1 MPLTDN
7 PPTVL
12 RQGTLTSLRWFA
24 AAGQLGVLI
33 AVKFGF
39 GFEIPLGPVLIVIAA
54 GVWLNLYA
62 TFAFSPARPLRP
74 NEVVFNLLVDTL
86 QISAILFLTG
96 GIQNPFAL
104 WLIMQAM
111 LAASSVSLKRAS
123 LVIGFVIVCITVLT
137 FLHYPLPWRTAD
149 GFNLPEVY
157 KVGLWSALMLGVGFT
172 SAYSYRV
179 AIERTKLNRALT
191 ATQLALSR
199 EERLSALDGLAAAAA
214 HELGTPLGTIQVTAR
229 EMERELPDGALKE
242 DASLLISQ
250 TQRCQAILRRLSQAG
265 VAGDAV
271 HNVISLDTM
280 LREAARPF
288 MEPGDKHI
296 EFRFDPESGAVP
308 ERLSR
313 QPEIIYGL
321 RNLIENAAK
330 YAAETVDVGAS
341 WSDSSVEVVIADDG
355 PGIPAETLLRLGEP
369 YPRSSARAG
378 DGKGGLGLGFFI
390 AKTLLERTGAKV
402 TFGNQQSKPGA
413 WVAISWPLAKLREKT
428 KLQQDYEMSE
438 ALAL

>member
-1 MPLTDN
+1 MPLTSN

-33 AVKFGF
+33 AVKFVF
-39 GFEIPLGPVLIVIAA
+39 GFEIPLGPVLVVIAA

-74 NEVVFNLLVDTL
+74 NEVVFSLMVDTA

-111 LAASSVSLKRAS
+111 LAASSLNIRLAGV
-123 LVIGFVIVCITVLT
+123 VIGFVILCITVLT
-137 FLHYPLPWRTAD
+137 FVHYPLPWQTEE
-149 GFNLPEVY
+149 FNFPLIY
-157 KVGLWSALMLGVGFT
+157 KIGVWSALMLGVGFT
-172 SAYSYRV
+172 SAYAYRV
-179 AIERTKLNRALT
+179 AIERTKLDRALT

-229 EMERELPDGALKE
+229 EMERELPDGPLKDDAL
-242 DASLLISQ
+242 LLISQ
-250 TQRCQAILRRLSQAG
+250 TQRCQTILQRLSQAG
-265 VAGDAV
+265 VYGDAV
-271 HNVISLDTM
+271 HNVISLDGM

-288 MEPGDKHI
+288 MEPGDKPI

-308 ERLSR
+308 EHLSR
-313 QPEIIYGL
+313 RPEVIYGL

-330 YAAETVDVGAS
+330 YASKQVDIGAS
-341 WSDSSVEVVIADDG
+341 WSDETVEVVISDDG
-355 PGIPAETLLRLGEP
+355 PGIPADTLMRLGEP
-369 YPRSSARAG
+369 YPRPSLRTG
-378 DGKGGLGLGFFI
+378 DDKGGLGLGFFI
-390 AKTLLERTGAKV
+390 AKTLLERTGAAV
-402 TFGNQQSKPGA
+402 TFGNQQSRPGA
-413 WVAISWPLAKLREKT
+413 WVAISWPLAKLREKPT
-428 KLQQDYEMSE
+428 LS
-438 ALAL
+438 